1 MTQIAALLRPRM
13 VSSEVTTTKRETRM
27 RKIAINRCFGGFG
40 LSDEA
45 FEKLLTRKG
54 IAFEKVVEP
63 EKSSFFGTTYYEAGH
78 ACDGDYYLSQY
89 NYYNDRSDPD
99 LIAVIEE
106 MGDAVNGFAA
116 EIEIM
121 EIPSD
126 VEWHVAEYDGLEHV
140 AENHRTWS

>member
-54 IAFEKVVEP
+54 IEFEKVVEP
-63 EKSSFFGTTYYEAGH
+63 EKSSLFGTTYFEVGHVGEDDHYLYEH
-78 ACDGDYYLSQY
+78 QFCDKRD
-89 NYYNDRSDPD
+89 DPD

-106 MGDAVNGFAA
+106 MGDAANGFAA
-116 EIEIM
+116 EIAIM
-121 EIPSD
+121 QIPSD
-126 VEWHVAEYDGLEHV
+126 VEWHIAEYDGLEHV

>member
-54 IAFEKVVEP
+54 IAFEKVVSTERI
-63 EKSSFFGTTYYEAGH
+63 SLFGATYFNAGH
-78 ACDGDYYLSQY
+78 AGEDDHYLYEHMFCDKRD
-89 NYYNDRSDPD
+89 DPD

-106 MGDAVNGFAA
+106 MGEAANGFAA
-116 EIEIM
+116 EIKIM